1 MLSKI
6 GYLLFGIFLVIIPI
20 IRFSTGRL
28 STWWGQPV
36 SPLGDIALFLFGIV
50 LICLSIFKSHSLVK
64 LSLICPKCEKTVEHT
79 GIKEVH
85 CPACGTKME
94 KLKGFYERHPKLKI
108 DSDSGSEAPSS

>member
-6 GYLLFGIFLVIIPI
+6 GYFLFGIFLMIIPI

-50 LICLSIFKSHSLVK
+50 LICLSIFKFHSLVK
-64 LSLICPKCEKTVEHT
+64 LSLICPK
-79 GIKEVH
+79 GS
-85 CPACGTKME
+85 
-94 KLKGFYERHPKLKI
+94 LKNKI
-108 DSDSGSEAPSS
+108 TF